1 MEIQNNEAN
10 ENLPKNG
17 NMLTGRDLKSYQ
29 NVKNKNKFDSARNEI
44 LQYAHKTQSPS
55 DQSGLNNLPI
65 FSNDKDKMLN
75 TDEPYSSVRKTDVFG
90 REIDFIVQNDI
101 SYDSLDG
108 EFQRNKP
115 NSYSNPRVCETE
127 RCQLSFIPSLC
138 KIDVNTIVCTISC
151 MVSLYCVYTTFSSRF
166 NFQVK
171 V

>member
-10 ENLPKNG
+10 GTLPKNG
-17 NMLTGRDLKSYQ
+17 NGLTGRDLKSYQ
-29 NVKNKNKFDSARNEI
+29 NIKNTNKFDSARNEM
-44 LQYAHKTQSPS
+44 LLYAHKTQSTS
-55 DQSGLNNLPI
+55 DQSGLNNLPM
-65 FSNDKDKMLN
+65 FSNDTDKMLN
-75 TDEPYSSVRKTDVFG
+75 TDETYSSVRKTDAFG

-115 NSYSNPRVCETE
+115 NSYSNPRARETE
-127 RCQLSFIPSLC
+127 RCQPNFIPSRC
-138 KIDVNTIVCTISC
+138 KIDVNTIICGISC
-151 MVSLYCVYTTFSSRF
+151 LVSLYCVYTTFSSRF